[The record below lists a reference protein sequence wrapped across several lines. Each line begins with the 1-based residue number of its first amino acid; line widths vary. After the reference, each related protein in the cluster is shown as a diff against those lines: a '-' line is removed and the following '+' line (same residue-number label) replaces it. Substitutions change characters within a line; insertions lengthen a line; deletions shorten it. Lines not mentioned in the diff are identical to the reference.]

1 MSRILIVDDDVETCR
16 FIQELVGEPGR
27 AMVAVHNPDEAVG
40 RLRHEPFD
48 LLIADINLNA
58 VHSGMDL
65 LHAFKAEYP
74 AGQVILISGFGTL
87 ETAIAAV
94 RAGAFDYVSKPFNIS
109 EVRSTV
115 DRALQH
121 AAAQTADD
129 ELAAKPA
136 PAPAGL
142 FGHTAPMLEVY
153 KQIAYAADSLA
164 PALIVGESGTGK
176 ELVARAIHRHS
187 AHSHEPF
194 VGINCG
200 ALTET
205 LLESELFGHTRGSF
219 TGAVADKKG
228 IFEHARNGTVLLD
241 EIGEAPAA
249 LQVKLLR
256 VLEEGE
262 VRPVGA
268 VRDVRVHARVI
279 GATNADLE
287 GDITAGRFRQDLYY
301 RLGVIVIRLPALRER
316 RADIPLLI
324 GNFLEQASS
333 RAGRKITVSSAAQ
346 DALISY
352 GWPGN
357 VRELQNTIERL
368 VLYCRGGSIDVT
380 DLPPSMRG
388 GGRTLEESLFTDV
401 PTLDQ
406 LERRYLIHVLQVVAN
421 NRTRAAE
428 VLGID
433 RRTLYRMAERYGVN
447 LNGEPHE

>member
-1 MSRILIVDDDVETCR
+1 MSRILIVDDDAETCR
-16 FIQELVGEPGR
+16 FIQELIADPGR
-27 AMVAVHNPDEAVG
+27 ALVTAHDPDDAIAHVRREA
-40 RLRHEPFD
+40 FD

-58 VHSGMDL
+58 TRSGMDVL
-65 LHAFKAEYP
+65 NAFKAEHP

-121 AAAQTADD
+121 AARGD
-129 ELAAKPA
+129 LGGPAAVPA
-136 PAPAGL
+136 SAPAGL
-142 FGHTAPMLEVY
+142 IGHTAPMLEVY
-153 KQIAYAADSLA
+153 KQIAYAADSVA
-164 PALIVGESGTGK
+164 PVLIVGESGTGK
-176 ELVARAIHRHS
+176 ELVARGIHAHS

-194 VGINCG
+194 VAVNCG

-205 LLESELFGHTRGSF
+205 LLESELFGHVRGSF

-241 EIGEAPAA
+241 EIGEAPPA

-262 VRPVGA
+262 VRPVGGVRDIA
-268 VRDVRVHARVI
+268 VRARVI
-279 GATNADLE
+279 GATNADLD
-287 GDITAGRFRQDLYY
+287 GDISAGRFRQDLYY

-316 RADIPLLI
+316 RPDIPLLI
-324 GNFLEQASS
+324 ENFLEQACS
-333 RAGRKITVSSAAQ
+333 RAARRVTLSGDAS
-346 DALISY
+346 DALMRY
-352 GWPGN
+352 RWPGN

-368 VLYCRGGSIDVT
+368 VLYCRGSVIDVT
-380 DLPPSMRG
+380 DLPASFRERG
-388 GGRTLEESLFTDV
+388 QSVEENLFADV
-401 PTLDQ
+401 PTLDH
-406 LERRYLIHVLQVVAN
+406 LERRYLIHVLQVAGG

-428 VLGID
+428 ILGID
-433 RRTLYRMAERYGVN
+433 RRTLYRMAERFGVN
-447 LNGEPHE
+447 LDGEVRS